1 MKINQ
6 RLFDHYGIDTSK
18 DLQIRG
24 RCPRPFDTV
33 LIDKQGSCYACECQ
47 SWLPQSIG
55 NLNVMPLTEILRSTT
70 AERLQGSITDGSY
83 RYCNSAQCSYI
94 LDRRYVGVPWN
105 TDTPERRI
113 RHIRLAIDN
122 SCNLSCP
129 SCRTGQIF
137 ERDKSRLAKR
147 FNMADKI
154 IEFIRQQ
161 SHTVNVH
168 VGSDGDPF
176 ASLVYRYFIRHTKS
190 LVNVRYTVQTNGL
203 LVKKMYQK
211 HKDMFGK
218 LNTLNISIDGASEQ
232 TYNRLRR
239 GGSFSKLL
247 ENLEAIK
254 RLKSDHGFELVM
266 HFVVQNDNYHEL
278 EAMSELAESFDADR
292 MWFNRITD
300 WNTFAD
306 FKEVDVMDPRH
317 RNHDECI
324 SAIQRVRDREWKVLI
339 EMPTLLT

>member
-1 MKINQ
+1 MRINQ

-55 NLNVMPLTEILRSTT
+55 NLNVMPLADILCSTT
-70 AERLQGSITDGSY
+70 AERLQGSIIDGSY

-94 LDRRYVGVPWN
+94 LDRRSVGVPWN
-105 TDTPERRI
+105 TDTPERII

-129 SCRTGQIF
+129 SCRTRQIF
-137 ERDKSRLAKR
+137 DSDKSLLAKR
-147 FNMADKI
+147 FKMADKI

-176 ASLVYRYFIRHTKS
+176 ASLVYRYFIRHSKS
-190 LVNVRYTVQTNGL
+190 LVNVRYSVQTNGL

-218 LNTLNISIDGASEQ
+218 LNVLNISIDGASEQ

-239 GGSFSKLL
+239 GGSFNKLL

-254 RLKSDHGFELVM
+254 QLKLNHGFELIL
-266 HFVVQNDNYHEL
+266 HFVVQKDNYHEL

-300 WNTFAD
+300 WNTFAN
-306 FKEVDVMDPRH
+306 FKEMDVMDQRH
-317 RNHDECI
+317 KNYDECI
-324 SAIQRVRDREWKVLI
+324 SAIQRLKDREWKVLI